1 MESLKELYKIGFGPS
16 SSHTMGPEK
25 CARLMKKLNPDAE
38 EYKVFL
44 YGSLALTGKGHL
56 TDVILK
62 RVFHPKK
69 VEIIFDINSKFN
81 HPNTLKI
88 EALKSNEVIDEKI
101 FVSIGGGSIKIEGQ
115 ELIKKEN
122 VYSFNNFES
131 IKKYCLENNLSLAD
145 FVYKFEGESIK
156 EYLKEVYDVM
166 TSSIKRGLEAEGVLP
181 GKLEVQRKAKMIYS
195 QRDNNPVSI
204 ISSYAYAVSEENAA
218 GEQIVTAPTCGASGV
233 LPAVLKYYQEVK
245 KCHLDKI
252 IDALAVASVIGNV
265 IKENACISGALA
277 GCQSEIGSAC
287 AMASGASAFLEGYSI
302 EVIEC
307 ASEIALEHHLGLTCD
322 PIAGL
327 VQIPCIERNA
337 IASLRAIESA
347 KLAVI
352 LATSR
357 KISLDTVIDTMFQ
370 TGKDLNQAYKET
382 SLGGLA
388 KFYHEDKS
396 K

>member
-25 CARLMKKLNPDAE
+25 CARIMKDLNPNAE

-62 RVFHPKK
+62 RVFYPKK
-69 VEIIFDINSKFN
+69 VEIVFDINTKIN

-88 EALKSNEVIDEKI
+88 EALVNKKIIDEKVFI
-101 FVSIGGGSIKIEGQ
+101 SIGGGSIKIEGQ

-122 VYSFNNFES
+122 IYSFSNFES
-131 IKKYCLENNLSLAD
+131 IKKYCLKNNLNLAE
-145 FVYKFEGESIK
+145 FVYKFEGETIK
-156 EYLKEVYDVM
+156 EYLNEVYEVM
-166 TSSIKRGLEAEGVLP
+166 SASIKRGLNAEGVLP
-181 GKLEVQRKAKMIYS
+181 GKLKVQRKAKMIYN
-195 QRDNNPVSI
+195 QKDDNPVSI

-218 GEQIVTAPTCGASGV
+218 GEQIVTSPTCGASGV
-233 LPAVLKYYQEVK
+233 LPAVLKYYQEIN
-245 KCHLDKI
+245 KCSLEKI

-287 AMASGASAFLEGYSI
+287 AMAAGASAFLEGYSI

-347 KLAVI
+347 KLAEI
-352 LATSR
+352 LAPSR

-370 TGKDLNQAYKET
+370 TGKDLNLDYKET

-388 KFYHEDKS
+388 RFYHEEKDK
-396 K
+396 